1 MAGCLRMD
9 RAMWIRFVGVAAL
22 AAVAGC
28 ASSPWTADGRREPSP
43 PPATASGISA
53 QGVSAPGSAPAA
65 AQGIGP
71 ATPVAG
77 VSYASATNPQGTP
90 NSPSVEELLD
100 QITQSERLDPA
111 ARQRLAADLRQT
123 DPALWPAVVQ
133 AFRAALAYRRQMDE
147 RRATAAAPSVLPA
160 GSPGGSAPASPDP
173 PGSDTANPGTSPCA
187 RLSPPDPPAPQA
199 VPTDAPPK
207 QPATEGVE
215 PAAYRSKNLSW
226 KDHLMASIAALET
239 ELREAEG
246 REDAADKHARLRMLA
261 LAAGRR
267 DDALRPIPGAPPGVQ
282 DFWRRELY
290 GLGVWFDAERVSD
303 ASRRAGEAREQ
314 LAAALVPLG
323 SLAPL
328 VLRNLTFITRVQSY
342 GDYKPF
348 AKCEFLPDEE
358 VLLYVEIENFTS
370 EETPKGFQTAL
381 EGSYRIFDSRNQQVA
396 ERHLGTTEETCRNPR
411 RDFFLVYHLRIPKR
425 IYAGKHTL
433 QLTVV
438 DLKSK
443 KVGQSSVEFSVK
455 DTNN

>member
-1 MAGCLRMD
+1 M
-9 RAMWIRFVGVAAL
+9 
-22 AAVAGC
+22 
-28 ASSPWTADGRREPSP
+28 
-43 PPATASGISA
+43 
-53 QGVSAPGSAPAA
+53 
-65 AQGIGP
+65 
-71 ATPVAG
+71 
-77 VSYASATNPQGTP
+77 SYTSATSQHGTP
-90 NSPSVEELLD
+90 NTPSVDELLD
-100 QITQSERLDPA
+100 QVTEAEKLDPA
-111 ARQRLAADLRQT
+111 ARERLAADLRQT

-133 AFRAALAYRRQMDE
+133 AFRAALAYRRQMDQ
-147 RRATAAAPSVLPA
+147 RRAMAQAPQVLPA
-160 GSPGGSAPASPDP
+160 GGTGGNPPASPGQP
-173 PGSDTANPGTSPCA
+173 AGDTATPGTSPSA
-187 RLSPPDPPAPQA
+187 RLSPPDQPAPQA
-199 VPTDAPPK
+199 APTDASPK
-207 QPATEGVE
+207 QSAAEGIE
-215 PAAYRSKNLSW
+215 PASYRPASLSW

-246 REDAADKHARLRMLA
+246 GEDAADKHARLRMLS

-267 DDALRPIPGAPPGVQ
+267 DEALRPIPGAPPGVQ

-290 GLGVWFDAERVSD
+290 GLGVWLDAQRVSD

-328 VLRNLTFITRVQSY
+328 VLRNLTFITQVQSY

-358 VLLYVEIENFTS
+358 ALLYVEIENFTS

-455 DTNN
+455 DTSN

>member
-1 MAGCLRMD
+1 LT
-9 RAMWIRFVGVAAL
+9 
-22 AAVAGC
+22 
-28 ASSPWTADGRREPSP
+28 S
-43 PPATASGISA
+43 
-53 QGVSAPGSAPAA
+53 
-65 AQGIGP
+65 
-71 ATPVAG
+71 
-77 VSYASATNPQGTP
+77 SATSPRGTP
-90 NSPSVEELLD
+90 DPRSVDELLD

-111 ARQRLAADLRQT
+111 ARERLAADLRQT
-123 DPALWPAVVQ
+123 DPVLWPAVVQ

-147 RRATAAAPSVLPA
+147 RRAMAAAASALPA
-160 GSPGGSAPASPDP
+160 NNTGGNSPGWPVQPT
-173 PGSDTANPGTSPCA
+173 SDDATPGT
-187 RLSPPDPPAPQA
+187 LSAAKPLPSDQPAQPA
-199 VPTDAPPK
+199 LPTDAPAK
-207 QPATEGVE
+207 QPAAERIE
-215 PAAYRSKNLSW
+215 PASYRPADLSW
-226 KDHLMASIAALET
+226 KDHLMASITALET
-239 ELREAEG
+239 ELREAQG
-246 REDAADKHARLRMLA
+246 QEDAADKHARLRVLS

-267 DDALRPIPGAPPGVQ
+267 DEALRPIPGAPPGVQ

-290 GLGVWFDAERVSD
+290 GLGVLLAAERVSD

-328 VLRNLTFITRVQSY
+328 VLRNLTFITQVQSY

-348 AKCEFLPDEE
+348 AKCEFLPDDE
-358 VLLYVEIENFTS
+358 VLLYVEVENFTS

-425 IYAGKHTL
+425 IYSGKHTL

-455 DTNN
+455 DASN